1 MARVLC
7 SAYVSPE
14 TDSEEEIEYTVEV
27 NGEWDHSGITSTY
40 VITAKTQKEAAMQG
54 MNRFSEENQ

>member
-1 MARVLC
+1 MKRVLC

-14 TDSEEEIEYTVEV
+14 TDSEEEIEYDVEV
-27 NGEWDHSGITSTY
+27 NGEWDHSGITATY
-40 VITAKTQKEAAMQG
+40 KIMAKTQKDAAMQG

>member
-1 MARVLC
+1 MKRVLC

-14 TDSEEEIEYTVEV
+14 TDSEEEIEDDVEV
-27 NGEWDHSGITSTY
+27 NGEWDHSGITATY
-40 VITAKTQKEAAMQG
+40 KTMAKTQKDAAMQG